1 VQGYGWPGGFA
12 RVRSRRPGG
21 ELGAFTA
28 RTKAMT
34 RRVGSPRLQNASVA
48 NEDEQRD
55 QNGERADDDPRH
67 PGHSER
73 QHRGGSKNAV
83 QPQTAVISSSAAE
96 LHRRRRGVQ
105 ARVSWSVCLDAVAAG
120 GLCLVEGG
128 VGAGQQLVQVG
139 RVVFGLVVSE
149 ADGHG
154 NP

>member
-12 RVRSRRPGG
+12 RVRSRPPGG

-73 QHRGGSKNAV
+73 QHGVAV
-83 QPQTAVISSSAAE
+83 RMLSSPKP
-96 LHRRRRGVQ
+96 R
-105 ARVSWSVCLDAVAAG
+105 
-120 GLCLVEGG
+120 
-128 VGAGQQLVQVG
+128 
-139 RVVFGLVVSE
+139 
-149 ADGHG
+149 
-154 NP
+154 